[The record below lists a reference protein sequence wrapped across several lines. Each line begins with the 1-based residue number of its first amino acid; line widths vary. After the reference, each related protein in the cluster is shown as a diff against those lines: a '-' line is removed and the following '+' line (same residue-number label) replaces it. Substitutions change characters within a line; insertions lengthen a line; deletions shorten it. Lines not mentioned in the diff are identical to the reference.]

1 MNMPWLSKMML
12 ADLTQLAKLPPFS
25 NKNLIDHI
33 LRNQHAWKKF
43 HGQRDAPLR
52 FKDLPNRTLLDFHL
66 LLTDEA
72 DQGIDQAGLE
82 EDEPIQEQQLS
93 HVPSLEKAEKDT
105 MNSDERAG
113 TRADY
118 SRSSMKRTESEILN
132 DPDIWNVSESEDDP
146 ESDADD
152 DLGNSKRASGNDHKK
167 TEPAAETKE

>member
-1 MNMPWLSKMML
+1 MPWLSKMML

-33 LRNQHAWKKF
+33 VRNQPAWKKF

-93 HVPSLEKAEKDT
+93 QVPSLEKAEKDT
-105 MNSDERAG
+105 MNSERAG
-113 TRADY
+113 TRADI

-167 TEPAAETKE
+167 TVEAAAETKE